1 MVETTKAPQIGLEPT
16 TVLTENL
23 DTDRVAIGES
33 KTELE
38 RLLLAKIS

>member
-1 MVETTKAPQIGLEPT
+1 MTLIF

-38 RLLLAKIS
+38 RPIQPDYFA

>member
-1 MVETTKAPQIGLEPT
+1 MVQKLKSRGDSI
-16 TVLTENL
+16 VLTENL

-38 RLLLAKIS
+38 RPIQRDYFA